1 MDGLIAFPSNTSGG
15 LGASLSA
22 HFGSC
27 ACFTLVEFG
36 DGGAT
41 GATILPTPALDDEG
55 CAERVRR
62 LAERGVRAVVVSSIS
77 AQALIEL
84 EQVGIA
90 VWRDQ
95 SQRPVAAL
103 VEAMKRG
110 QIPQL
115 GPGCAHDSLRP
126 GREGRCACE

>member
-1 MDGLIAFPSNTSGG
+1 MGRLIAFPSKGSGG
-15 LGASLSA
+15 LGASVSA

-27 ACFTLVEFG
+27 ACFTLVEID
-36 DGGAT
+36 DGGA
-41 GATILPTPALDDEG
+41 ATATVLQAPAHDDGG

-62 LAERGVRAVVVSSIS
+62 LADQGVRGVVVSSIGGH
-77 AQALIEL
+77 ALLELQQA
-84 EQVGIA
+84 GFA

-95 SQRPVAAL
+95 SQRPIAAL

-115 GPGCAHDSLRP
+115 EPGSARDASP
-126 GREGRCACE
+126 GRQGECVCQ

>member
-27 ACFTLVEFG
+27 ACFTLVQIG

-41 GATILPTPALDDEG
+41 RATILPTPAHEDGG
-55 CAERVRR
+55 CAERVRQ
-62 LAERGVRAVVVSSIS
+62 LAEHGVRAVVVSSI
-77 AQALIEL
+77 AGHDLVELQQA
-84 EQVGIA
+84 GIA

-95 SQRPVAAL
+95 SQRPISAL
-103 VEAMKRG
+103 VDAVKRG

-115 GPGCAHDSLRP
+115 GPGFADDSLRP
-126 GREGRCACE
+126 GREGR